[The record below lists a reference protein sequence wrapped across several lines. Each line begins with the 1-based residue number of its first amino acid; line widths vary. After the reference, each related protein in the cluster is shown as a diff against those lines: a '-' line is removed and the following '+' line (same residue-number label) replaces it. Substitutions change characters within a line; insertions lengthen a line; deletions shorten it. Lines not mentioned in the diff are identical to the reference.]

1 MSEVTD
7 TQANEEQDER
17 ELLKQR
23 ADDMGLTYA
32 KNIPLDKLRKMVND
46 KLNGTSDEDGDS
58 ASKKAGKKPSQDE
71 KLKEATKLVRIRVS
85 NMNPNKRSHSGEIFT
100 AGNST
105 IGTHKKYVP
114 FDTEWHV
121 PNIILKMIQRRKVQI
136 FSRRKVNGK
145 ELTTG
150 KLVPEFAVEVLPPLS
165 EAELKQLALEQARR
179 SGNSNE

>member
-1 MSEVTD
+1 MSEVTE

-32 KNIPLDKLRKMVND
+32 KNIPLDKLRKLVND
-46 KLNGTSDEDGDS
+46 KLNGTSDDSDS
-58 ASKKAGKKPSQDE
+58 APKKSGKPSRDE
-71 KLKEATKLVRIRVS
+71 ALKEATKLVRIRVA
-85 NMNPNKRSHSGEIFT
+85 NMNPNKRSHAGEIFT
-100 AGNST
+100 AGNSSV
-105 IGTHKKYVP
+105 GTHKKYVP

-136 FSRRKVNGK
+136 FSRRKVDGK
-145 ELTTG
+145 EITTG
-150 KLVPEFAVEVLPPLS
+150 KMVPEFAVEVLPPLS